1 MLKVP
6 KTIEYF
12 CENCKEETKHR
23 VIKGKITEGKK
34 LRFKGVIKCSV
45 CGATREVEI
54 AEEKP
59 VIVNVNISFGE
70 TTKTEK
76 VEFEPDEEI
85 VAGETLVV
93 LGRRAKVTKVELED
107 RSVKR
112 AEARKVKRIWVKD
125 VEKVRVKLA
134 VNERNITKSYAF
146 LAEPDE
152 EFCVG
157 EILDTED
164 GEVVITSIKT
174 SSKLV
179 KRENE
184 PVYADEIKRI
194 FCRRVT

>member
-112 AEARKVKRIWVKD
+112 AKAKKVKRIWVKD